1 MKVFFT
7 LALICLTKFL
17 SCQDFIFNFIDE
29 KTSAI
34 VVNDFDGDG
43 FEDIF
48 GVQYNSSSR
57 DIYLLVNTKFS
68 STPAFTQKVVKL
80 NSGNKG
86 NIVAFD
92 YEGDGDMDVLY
103 AKGDNLDMEVFLNDG
118 KGTFTSKPLGISGSW
133 RCEVLDMDKDGDAD
147 IVGINYTEHKIYVY
161 YNLGNMQYTRQI
173 VYQDNLDMEEFNTG
187 DLNNDGLPEI
197 AIAISTF
204 SGERLVVMENKGSGT
219 FAKLVVI
226 SENYYG
232 ISNVSIND
240 INKDGRN
247 DLVITDGSAIR
258 LGINNG
264 NFQFADKELIYFDEG
279 YITGSIVSD
288 VTGEG
293 EKDLV
298 ICTSR
303 GIHWLKNINRT
314 DFTYEKRLFSDGN
327 GIFTF
332 YPADFNKD
340 GALDFAYAN
349 FGLNI
354 YMNNITQLPNGVS
367 DLSNVVSIYPNPTKD
382 ILNIDNIDDE
392 NYVAKVFSFNGMQI
406 MQTNVV
412 DGKISI
418 SDLKRGH
425 YILSISDSYGKNV
438 TNQIVVKE

>member
-1 MKVFFT
+1 MKVFLT
-7 LALICLTKFL
+7 LILILGVATIK
-17 SCQDFIFNFIDE
+17 CQDFVRTTIDDA
-29 KTSAI
+29 TGAI
-34 VVNDFDGDG
+34 AVKDFDGDG

-48 GVQYNSSSR
+48 GVKYNSSSR

-80 NSGNKG
+80 NSDING

-103 AKGDNLDMEVFLNDG
+103 ARGTNLDMEVFLNDG

-161 YNLGNMQYTRQI
+161 YNLGNMQYSRQI
-173 VYQDNLDMEEFNTG
+173 VYQDNIDMEEFNTG

-219 FAKLVVI
+219 FTKLVVI
-226 SENYYG
+226 SEKYYG

-264 NFQFADKELIYFDEG
+264 NFQFADKELIYFNDG
-279 YITGSIVSD
+279 YVVGSIVTE

-293 EKDLV
+293 EKDMI

-303 GIHWLKNINRT
+303 GSFWLKNIDRT
-314 DFTYEKRLFSDGN
+314 NFTFEQRTFNGAN

-349 FGLNI
+349 YGLKVLL
-354 YMNNITQLPNGVS
+354 NNIPQVPSGTS
-367 DLSNVVSIYPNPTKD
+367 DLSNVVSIYPNPTND
-382 ILNIDNIDDE
+382 VLNISNIEDE
-392 NYVAKVFSFNGMQI
+392 NYVAKVFTFTGMQI

-412 DGKISI
+412 DGKINI

-425 YILSISDSYGKNV
+425 YILSISDRYGKNV